1 MSCACAMNEDDWVV
15 SEWFSPSGHFSF
27 WIFYLH
33 KVIYLMKVYTSR
45 FVLVDVRSYIFRHT
59 FFSYTWIYVSGL
71 LSCHWSTVRT
81 RSVFVCVHAMCVIPG
96 FRELLQR
103 CFSLRVCVI
112 VFCFFHNRGHCF
124 DKVISPPR
132 GFYLLKSVSW
142 TQLARNTSTGQTRDI
157 NCVSCPKPE
166 CIATVSC
173 VSHTNIGA
181 LYEHSGYIYILWI
194 AHDNKKLSFAFCKI
208 HARSTMFA
216 SSSLVLSEPLRLPVY
231 VLCIVN
237 M

>member
-1 MSCACAMNEDDWVV
+1 MCDRT
-15 SEWFSPSGHFSF
+15 FLG
-27 WIFYLH
+27 IL
-33 KVIYLMKVYTSR
+33 
-45 FVLVDVRSYIFRHT
+45 

-112 VFCFFHNRGHCF
+112 VFCFFFHNRGHCF

-132 GFYLLKSVSW
+132 GFYPLKWVSW
-142 TQLARNTSTGQTRDI
+142 TQLARGTSTGQTRDI

-181 LYEHSGYIYILWI
+181 LYEHSGYILWI
-194 AHDNKKLSFAFCKI
+194 AHDNKNCRSHFARFMRVRPC
-208 HARSTMFA
+208 
-216 SSSLVLSEPLRLPVY
+216 LRLR
-231 VLCIVN
+231 VLCLVSL
-237 M
+237 